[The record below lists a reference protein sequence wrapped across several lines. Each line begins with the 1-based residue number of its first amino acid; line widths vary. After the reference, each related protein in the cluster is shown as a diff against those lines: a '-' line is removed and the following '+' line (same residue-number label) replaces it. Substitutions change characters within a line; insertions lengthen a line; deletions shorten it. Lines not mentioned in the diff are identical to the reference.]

1 MEALL
6 YDVHGNLPALE
17 AVLADAR
24 PAGVS
29 RWILGGDY
37 ALFGGWPAETVA
49 RLREL
54 EPAVWIRGNGER
66 WTDDPVAAPDQPVI
80 QAAIEAARSALGAEL
95 VAHLGRLPAHA
106 DDGDS
111 LICHGS
117 PISDVR
123 SFSPEPA
130 DDDDELMGGVTP
142 ARIVFGHTHLPFR
155 REAGAVEL
163 VNPGSVGMPFDGDP
177 RAAYALVH
185 PDGSI
190 EHRRVAYDHLA
201 SARRVREAF
210 GGANWTDTVA
220 KRIERSR
227 MDVD

>member
-17 AVLADAR
+17 AVLADAGA
-24 PAGVS
+24 AGVT

-37 ALFGGWPAETVA
+37 ALFGGWPAETIA

-54 EPAVWIRGNGER
+54 EPALWIRGNGER
-66 WTDDPVAAPDQPVI
+66 WTDDPVAAPDQPVV
-80 QAAIEAARSALGAEL
+80 QDAIAAARSALGAEL
-95 VAHLGRLPAHA
+95 VADLARLPAHA
-106 DDGDS
+106 GDGDT

-123 SFSPEPA
+123 SFSPEPSQ
-130 DDDDELMGGVTP
+130 DDEELMGGATP
-142 ARIVFGHTHLPFR
+142 GRIVFGHTHLPFR
-155 REAGAVEL
+155 RTAGAVEL

-185 PDGSI
+185 PDGSV
-190 EHRRVAYDHLA
+190 EHRRLEYDHAA
-201 SARRVREAF
+201 SAARVREAF
-210 GGANWTDTVA
+210 GGAAWTETVA
-220 KRIERSR
+220 KRIQRSR

>member
-1 MEALL
+1 
-6 YDVHGNLPALE
+6 VHGNLPALE

-54 EPAVWIRGNGER
+54 EPALWIRGNGER
-66 WTDDPVAAPDQPVI
+66 WTDDPVAAPDQPVVQDAI
-80 QAAIEAARSALGAEL
+80 QAARAVLGEEL

-106 DDGDS
+106 GDADT

-130 DDDDELMGGVTP
+130 EDDEELMAGVTP
-142 ARIVFGHTHLPFR
+142 ARIVFGHTHMPFR
-155 REAGAVEL
+155 RTAGAVEL

-185 PDGSI
+185 PDGAV

-201 SARRVREAF
+201 SAARVREAF
-210 GGANWTDTVA
+210 GGADWTETVA
-220 KRIERSR
+220 RRIELSR